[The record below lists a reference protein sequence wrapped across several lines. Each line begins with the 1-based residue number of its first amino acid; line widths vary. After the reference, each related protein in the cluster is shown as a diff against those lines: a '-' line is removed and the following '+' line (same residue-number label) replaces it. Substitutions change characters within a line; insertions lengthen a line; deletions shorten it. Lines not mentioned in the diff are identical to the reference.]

1 MYIFLHPIHHRA
13 PVQLN
18 HYQADKYWEK
28 PLRYLVDRHLLTW
41 IALLLVFTWRH
52 LNSNYRTIDRTDIL
66 LSRCIRAAEN

>member
-1 MYIFLHPIHHRA
+1 MYIFLHPIHHRT

-41 IALLLVFTWRH
+41 IAVGFHMTSLKVKLQNHR
-52 LNSNYRTIDRTDIL
+52 
-66 LSRCIRAAEN
+66 